1 MDNDLNVDLEE
12 NDLEEND
19 LEENDLEENDLDE
32 NDLEENDLDD
42 QWINDFNLD
51 DIENDEFI
59 ACNND
64 ISNNITTLKIYN
76 IYVNKNN
83 ILTDISNETIMIYDD
98 VIRRSDLIKLIKKN
112 SISCDKHYKL
122 YFLLKF
128 NVDISYEYLNN
139 FLDDGFE
146 DRLENV
152 IHDYV
157 VSGGDDCVVDS
168 SCFFTVCKDISDI
181 AFIYEV
187 AFLRKLASLY
197 FIYFEKCDAE
207 HVEYIPALKIPYYTD
222 KKNRAT
228 KSKCVLKNS
237 GGDRDR
243 GRMNIKTRSRKFT
256 LK

>member
-1 MDNDLNVDLEE
+1 M
-12 NDLEEND
+12 
-19 LEENDLEENDLDE
+19 
-32 NDLEENDLDD
+32 
-42 QWINDFNLD
+42 
-51 DIENDEFI
+51 
-59 ACNND
+59 
-64 ISNNITTLKIYN
+64 
-76 IYVNKNN
+76 
-83 ILTDISNETIMIYDD
+83 
-98 VIRRSDLIKLIKKN
+98 
-112 SISCDKHYKL
+112 
-122 YFLLKF
+122 
-128 NVDISYEYLNN
+128 
-139 FLDDGFE
+139 DDGFE

-181 AFIYEV
+181 AFNYEV

-243 GRMNIKTRSRKFT
+243 GRMNIKTRSRKFG